1 MNEATKKQLIEAFK
15 KIDVKDMY
23 ASEDENKRKWFRFGA
38 FDALRIACELVIAM
52 PTIEET
58 QKDTK

>member
-1 MNEATKKQLIEAFK
+1 MMNEATKKQLIEAFK
-15 KIDVKDMY
+15 NIDVKDMY

-52 PTIEET
+52 PTTEE
-58 QKDTK
+58 KEKK